1 MKKNGFARGY
11 ISALKPFAKPLYD
24 SHIPVFVKS
33 LPMKRFSPVVL
44 LLLLFCSSG
53 YAQQSIKIGGIFDTT
68 GITSDVGVPYAE
80 GVREYI
86 QYVNKHGG
94 VHGNHI
100 EFIDFN
106 YAYTVPEAIS
116 AYQEMVSKG
125 VIAIIGWGTDDTE
138 ALAPAV
144 AKDKIPY
151 ISASYSE
158 QLVSNKTPYN
168 FIGATTYSDQ
178 ARLTL
183 QWIKD
188 TWKDKRRAPKVA
200 LLYNNTGFGLSP
212 VRDAELFAKK
222 IGVEIVAREIIGLQ
236 DLDATSQLL
245 NIQKKGADYAINQH
259 TLTATATI
267 LKDAKKLGLKTRF
280 IGLVWSF
287 SEKLIP
293 MAGNAAEGFM
303 APMPVAFWTE
313 TNLKGV
319 QLMHKVHKK
328 ISGHN
333 DPQPVQ
339 YTQGFINAYLL
350 VEALKKASPNLTG
363 ENIKKVLESNKFN
376 MMGLSADIA
385 YKSNLRKPNISA
397 KMYIIK
403 KGKIKPLTGY
413 LRY

>member
-1 MKKNGFARGY
+1 MAFAKSLLMKKFL
-11 ISALKPFAKPLYD
+11 SA
-24 SHIPVFVKS
+24 
-33 LPMKRFSPVVL
+33 VL
-44 LLLLFCSSG
+44 LFLLLGGTG
-53 YAQQSIKIGGIFDTT
+53 YAQPSIKIGAIFDIT
-68 GITSDVGVPYAE
+68 GITGDVGVPYAE

-86 QYVNKHGG
+86 KYVNKHGG
-94 VHGNHI
+94 VHGKKI
-100 EFIDFN
+100 EFIAFD
-106 YAYTVPEAIS
+106 YAYKVPEAIS
-116 AYQEMVSKG
+116 AYKEMTSKG

-138 ALAPAV
+138 ALAPMV

-158 QLVSNKTPYN
+158 QLVFNKTPYN

-178 ARLTL
+178 ARLVL

-188 TWKDKRRAPKVA
+188 TWKDKNRAPKVA

-212 VRDAELFAKK
+212 VHDAEVFAKK
-222 IGVEIVAREIIGLQ
+222 IGVEIVDQEIIGLQ

-245 NIQKKGADYAINQH
+245 HMQKKGADYAINQH
-259 TLTATATI
+259 TLIATATI
-267 LKDAKKLGLKTRF
+267 LKDAKKLGLKTKF
-280 IGLVWSF
+280 IGLVWGF

-293 MAGNAAEGFM
+293 LAGDAAEGFM
-303 APMPVAFWTE
+303 APMPIAFWTE

-319 QLMHKVHKK
+319 QFMHKVHKEITGK
-328 ISGHN
+328 
-333 DPQPVQ
+333 DDARPVN

-350 VEALKKASPNLTG
+350 VEALKKAGANLTG
-363 ENIKKVLESNKFN
+363 ENIKKVLESNKFE

-385 YKSNLRKPNISA
+385 YKPNMRKPNLSA